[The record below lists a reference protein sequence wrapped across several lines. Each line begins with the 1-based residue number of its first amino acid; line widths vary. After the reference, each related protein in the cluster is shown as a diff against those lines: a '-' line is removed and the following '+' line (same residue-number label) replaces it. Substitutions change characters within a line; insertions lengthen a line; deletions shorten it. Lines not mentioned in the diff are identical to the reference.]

1 MIWRIL
7 MFQPVIRRI
16 LGWITFTI
24 VLVLLLGAPRICRSQ
39 DRAAQSGGISATSLT
54 VESVTTDL
62 LLFGVLGLA
71 VASAAIAVRM
81 VRRWH

>member
-1 MIWRIL
+1 

-16 LGWITFTI
+16 LRWIIFSL
-24 VLVLLLGAPRICRSQ
+24 VLVLLFGAPRICRSQ
-39 DRAAQSGGISATSLT
+39 EGAAEAGVNGMTPLT
-54 VESVTTDL
+54 VPSVTTDFV
-62 LLFGVLGLA
+62 LFGVLGLA

>member
-1 MIWRIL
+1 MLQR
-7 MFQPVIRRI
+7 VIRRI
-16 LGWITFTI
+16 LGWITFSV

-39 DRAAQSGGISATSLT
+39 ARGAQAGFNGAPLT
-54 VESVTTDL
+54 VESVATDF

>member
-1 MIWRIL
+1 ML
-7 MFQPVIRRI
+7 QPVIRRI
-16 LGWITFTI
+16 LGWITFSL
-24 VLVLLLGAPRICRSQ
+24 VLVLLFGAPRICRSQ
-39 DRAAQSGGISATSLT
+39 ERGAQAGVNGATPLT
-54 VESVTTDL
+54 VESVTTDF

>member
-1 MIWRIL
+1 
-7 MFQPVIRRI
+7 MFQPVLRRI
-16 LGWITFTI
+16 LGWITFSL

-39 DRAAQSGGISATSLT
+39 ERAAQAGVIGAASLT
-54 VESVTTDL
+54 VKSVTTDL